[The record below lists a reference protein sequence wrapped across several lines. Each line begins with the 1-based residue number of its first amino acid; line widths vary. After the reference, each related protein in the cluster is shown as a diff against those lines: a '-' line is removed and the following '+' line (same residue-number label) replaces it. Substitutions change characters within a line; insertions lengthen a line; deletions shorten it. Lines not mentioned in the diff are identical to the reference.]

1 MFYLTYLSK
10 SVLNSLCL
18 GTECLFVINATKL
31 VTCKT
36 CLSLH
41 VNDLSY
47 WIQLFWILKRW
58 NWRQKLYCKL
68 SVFVSCMPW
77 IDRKCYLDNRRRRM
91 SSDKSFTKNTKLTRC
106 HIFVISCY
114 ISVNLSPFTQNC
126 GKKWL

>member
-10 SVLNSLCL
+10 SVLNSLSL
-18 GTECLFVINATKL
+18 SMECLFVINATNL

-58 NWRQKLYCKL
+58 NWRQKLCCKL

-77 IDRKCYLDNRRRRM
+77 IDRKCYLDNRLRRM
-91 SSDKSFTKNTKLTRC
+91 SSDKSFTKKHKIDKVPYFCYLLLHFCQLVPFHTKLR
-106 HIFVISCY
+106 
-114 ISVNLSPFTQNC
+114 
-126 GKKWL
+126 KKWQ